1 MPNSPYHITITP
13 GHSLHIQFDGCPGCI
28 DIVYPSGGIATV
40 TILQDSSDP
49 ETYAFA
55 GQVKEAVHGEH
66 PADRES
72 QGGV

>member
-1 MPNSPYHITITP
+1 MTNSPYHITITP
-13 GHSLHIQFDGCPGCI
+13 GNSLHIEFDGCPGSI
-28 DIVYPSGGIATV
+28 DIVYPSGGVATV

-55 GQVKEAVHGEH
+55 GQVKAAVPGEY

-72 QGGV
+72 